1 MERPLTEQKNSRIL
15 GKGKTAKKEK
25 NDKKNKKSTKTEK
38 KRNNRLKKKNWK
50 EEKKKRRPGRIELLH
65 VPMPL
70 GLKPSPDTSQNQVG
84 SLLCKCVCPLFP
96 FPTASSCKPGEANQT
111 KEENKK
117 EET

>member
-1 MERPLTEQKNSRIL
+1 MERTLTEQKNSRIL

-25 NDKKNKKSTKTEK
+25 NDKKNKKITKTKK
-38 KRNNRLKKKNWK
+38 KRNKRLKNLKK
-50 EEKKKRRPGRIELLH
+50 EEKKKRRPGRIEFPH
-65 VPMPL
+65 VPMPPE
-70 GLKPSPDTSQNQVG
+70 LKPSPDTSQNQVG

-96 FPTASSCKPGEANQT
+96 FPTAKGEANQT